1 MSEWVALTTSCP
13 DTPCGPGRGTTP
25 EWIDLTTDVMA
36 YCYDHAGHHIAKMR
50 IGAVGVV
57 REAYYDDGV
66 LLTTEELCAI
76 PPVADLLEACEIA
89 AGRTGE
95 VQAMMTREGFV
106 IDDLDDRWQKFAF
119 TLYTMLAADAG
130 HAERAIAKVR
140 VEEH

>member
-25 EWIDLTTDVMA
+25 ECIDLTTDVMA

-57 REAYYDDGV
+57 QEAYYDDGV

-76 PPVADLLEACEIA
+76 PPVADLLEALDEA
-89 AGRTGE
+89 AWLLPAGSTAL
-95 VQAMMTREGFV
+95 AM
-106 IDDLDDRWQKFAF
+106 
-119 TLYTMLAADAG
+119 
-130 HAERAIAKVR
+130 AEAAIAKAR
-140 VEEH
+140 GEHA